1 MCLLCCS
8 SWCHR
13 AVRTPRIYQNNQE
26 QHLKGIVAENAV
38 RELWEG
44 RGGGSG
50 TPPALPGALSS
61 CTGFCDAASVTER
74 AGGAGQQH
82 QTSHPPQRHFNM
94 CCLQAQRPQH
104 PLTSTEA
111 LLSLRLSS
119 ANNLGVKVLQE
130 NFSILR
136 WKALS
141 SAIMG
146 IIALSRSGD
155 PEAVPRSKN
164 SMC

>member
-1 MCLLCCS
+1 MSQS
-8 SWCHR
+8 SE
-13 AVRTPRIYQNNQE
+13 NSKDLSE
-26 QHLKGIVAENAV
+26 QSGAASPHVTNGIVAENAAKGLV
-38 RELWEG
+38 GRKRRRKWNPPSSSRSPQQLHRFLW
-44 RGGGSG
+44 
-50 TPPALPGALSS
+50 
-61 CTGFCDAASVTER
+61 CCQCDWESTR
-74 AGGAGQQH
+74 CSQQH
-82 QTSHPPQRHFNM
+82 QTSHPPQRPFNT

-136 WKALS
+136 WKVLS